1 MRHAR
6 VQFETT
12 KNHLGK
18 QITLKTGSGNS
29 QTICGRTDDA
39 AMDAMVGVRGLAGA
53 KGLSLAQ
60 MGQRGFG
67 YGPASYVSSGSKLT
81 DVDTLFDRTPQ

>member
-18 QITLKTGSGNS
+18 QITLKTGSRNS
-29 QTICGRTDDA
+29 QTICGRMEEEEDGGGWTTTHTH
-39 AMDAMVGVRGLAGA
+39 
-53 KGLSLAQ
+53 Q
-60 MGQRGFG
+60 IF
-67 YGPASYVSSGSKLT
+67 
-81 DVDTLFDRTPQ
+81 